1 MSAPRREAPSPGET
15 EAQRPPERWTEL
27 RVVCPLGW
35 QELVAEVLAEFGAA
49 SAVFGRTSIG
59 LPEPPEGCELVRAFW
74 PERDDAPERRAA
86 LEARL
91 AALAEATGAPELAGL
106 AVEFRPLPP
115 EDWARSWKKS
125 WKPFRVGRLVVAPP
139 WKAPALRPDDVHL
152 VFHPRSAFGTGRHA
166 TTRTCLAL
174 LQELVRG
181 GERVLDAG
189 SGSGIL
195 SVAALLLGARSA
207 LGIDIDPNAA
217 PNARDLARE
226 NGVLDRCEFREGGF
240 EALHPDERGFDLVCA
255 NIYADVIAAHAAD
268 LASRLAPSGRL
279 LASGIPA
286 AKSDLA
292 ERALRAAGLAPLAE
306 RVRGRWHTLLYAR
319 AE

>member
-1 MSAPRREAPSPGET
+1 MNDPSAE
-15 EAQRPPERWTEL
+15 PPPDGALERWTEL

-35 QELVAEVLAEFGAA
+35 QELVAEVLAGAGAA

-74 PERDDAPERRAA
+74 PGRDDTPERRVA
-86 LEARL
+86 LAARL
-91 AALAEATGAPELAGL
+91 AGLADATGAPELAGL
-106 AVEFRPLPP
+106 EVQFRPLPP

-125 WKPFRVGRLVVAPP
+125 WRPFRVGRLVVAPP

-174 LQELVRG
+174 LQELVHG

-217 PNARDLARE
+217 PNARDLARD
-226 NGVLDRCEFREGGF
+226 NAVLDRCEFREGGF
-240 EALHPDERGFDLVCA
+240 EVLHPEERAFELVCA
-255 NIYADVIAAHAAD
+255 NIYADVIAAHAD
-268 LASRLAPSGRL
+268 ELARRLAPTGRL
-279 LASGIPA
+279 LVSGIPA
-286 AKSDLA
+286 DKRALA
-292 ERALRAAGLAPLAE
+292 ADALRAAGLVPLAK
-306 RVRGRWHTLLYAR
+306 RVRGRWHTQLWAP
-319 AE
+319 AG